1 MANVSVEIVEDVA
14 SVEMTDD
21 KVTVE
26 LGTSGPQGPKGEQGI
41 QGEQGVQGE
50 QGIQGIQ
57 GEQGP
62 QGIPGEVQ
70 VADLSYVHT
79 QSVPSDTWTITHGLQ
94 FIPSITIVDSAGTV
108 VEGSYNYPDANTVVA
123 SFSGAFS
130 GKAYL
135 S

>member
-26 LGTSGPQGPKGEQGI
+26 LGTSGPQGPKGDKGDN
-41 QGEQGVQGE
+41 
-50 QGIQGIQ
+50 
-57 GEQGP
+57 
-62 QGIPGEVQ
+62 GEVLY
-70 VADLSYVHT
+70 ADLSYIHI
-79 QSVPSDTWTITHGLQ
+79 QSVASTTWTISHGLQ
-94 FIPSITIVDSAGTV
+94 FIPSITVVDSAGTV